1 MKKTLLVTSLICS
14 GLALG
19 SLSENA
25 KADETQSQI
34 EAQGNQQIQY
44 YWNQYQQGLQ
54 ERQQAWEQG
63 HGDRFSNAYITAD
76 AKAGAIY
83 QEWLRAQT
91 RLGDEM
97 HNYDVSQYDKPQSQ
111 KPQDNANGS
120 TLINKQS
127 ATLQQP
133 SESDTNTVLSN
144 FTKDSGI
151 STTQDGVS
159 YTVNPRSDGYQ
170 IELSQDMG
178 QYNHLLAIYNYN
190 PANHTYKQIGGDF
203 QADTPMGESLK
214 QNNDNQENSKPV
226 NSQQL
231 GINDVAVWTDQYGI
245 THHVHSNG
253 MDRQTISGSTQIECQ
268 DWYGAFPDNAVI
280 KDSDNVQHMTRQEYK
295 QYLQSQQQD
304 NQHPYGKGL
313 FINNNQPTQSQ
324 DNQSQPTNNLSSQSN
339 TADQT
344 TNQTQAK
351 ELPQTGNAN
360 SKAGLGGLALASLT
374 AMFALGKRKERY

>member
-19 SLSENA
+19 SLSQNA
-25 KADETQSQI
+25 KADETQDQI

-76 AKAGAIY
+76 AKAGAMY
-83 QEWLRAQT
+83 QEWLRSQT
-91 RLGDEM
+91 RLGDEL
-97 HNYDVSQYDKPQSQ
+97 HNYDVSQYEKQQNQ
-111 KPQDNANGS
+111 KPQDNTNGS
-120 TLINKQS
+120 TLTNKQS
-127 ATLQQP
+127 VTLQQP
-133 SESDTNTVLSN
+133 SENDTNTILSS

-159 YTVNPRSDGYQ
+159 YAVNPQNDGYQ
-170 IELSQDMG
+170 IELSQNMG

-190 PANHTYKQIGGDF
+190 PTTHTYKQIGGTY
-203 QADTPMGESLK
+203 QADVPMGESLK
-214 QNNDNQENSKPV
+214 QNNGNQENSKPV

-231 GINDVAVWTDQYGI
+231 GLNDVAIWTDQYGI

-253 MDRQTISGSTQIECQ
+253 MDRQTISGSTQIKCQ
-268 DWYGAFPDNAVI
+268 DWYGAFPDNAII
-280 KDSDNVQHMTRQEYK
+280 KDSDSVQHMTRQEYK

-313 FINNNQPTQSQ
+313 FISNDNNQSTHSQ
-324 DNQSQPTNNLSSQSN
+324 ANQ
-339 TADQT
+339 DQT
-344 TNQTQAK
+344 NQVNQTQAK
-351 ELPQTGNAN
+351 ELPQTGNDN
-360 SKAGLGGLALASLT
+360 KTELGGLVLAGLT
-374 AMFALGKRKERY
+374 TMFALGKRKEKY

>member
-76 AKAGAIY
+76 AKAGAMY
-83 QEWLRAQT
+83 QEWLRSQT

-97 HNYDVSQYDKPQSQ
+97 HNYDVSQYEKPQSQ

-151 STTQDGVS
+151 STTQDGVN
-159 YTVNPRSDGYQ
+159 YTVTQQDNGYQ
-170 IELSQDMG
+170 IELSQNMG

-190 PANHTYKQIGGDF
+190 PATHTFKQTGGDF
-203 QADTPMGESLK
+203 QADTPMGQSLK
-214 QNNDNQENSKPV
+214 QNNGEQESSKPV
-226 NSQQL
+226 SSQQL
-231 GINDVAVWTDQYGI
+231 GLTNEATWQDPDGSAHNVNSDGLDHYYNAQTKTYQY
-245 THHVHSNG
+245 
-253 MDRQTISGSTQIECQ
+253 Q
-268 DWYGAFPDNAVI
+268 DWSGVLPDNAVI
-280 KDSDNVQHMTRQEYK
+280 KDSDNMQHMTRQEYK
-295 QYLQSQQQD
+295 QSLQPQ
-304 NQHPYGKGL
+304 PTT
-313 FINNNQPTQSQ
+313 NQP
-324 DNQSQPTNNLSSQSN
+324 SQSN
-339 TADQT
+339 SSDQT
-344 TNQTQAK
+344 TNQSK

-374 AMFALGKRKERY
+374 AMFALGKRKEDY

>member
-14 GLALG
+14 GLVLG

-25 KADETQSQI
+25 KADETRSQI

-76 AKAGAIY
+76 AKAGAMY

-91 RLGDEM
+91 RLGDEL
-97 HNYDVSQYDKPQSQ
+97 HNYDVSQYEKQQNQ
-111 KPQDNANGS
+111 KPQDNADGS
-120 TLINKQS
+120 TLTNKQS

-144 FTKDSGI
+144 FT
-151 STTQDGVS
+151 
-159 YTVNPRSDGYQ
+159 N
-170 IELSQDMG
+170 
-178 QYNHLLAIYNYN
+178 
-190 PANHTYKQIGGDF
+190 
-203 QADTPMGESLK
+203 QADVPMGDSLK
-214 QNNDNQENSKPV
+214 QDKGNQESTNPV
-226 NSQQL
+226 SSQQL
-231 GINDVAVWTDQYGI
+231 GLTNEATRQEPDGSVHNVNSDGLDHYYKAQAKTYQYQ
-245 THHVHSNG
+245 
-253 MDRQTISGSTQIECQ
+253 DRSG
-268 DWYGAFPDNAVI
+268 ALPDNAVI
-280 KDSDNVQHMTRQEYK
+280 KDSDNMQYMTRQEYK
-295 QYLQSQQQD
+295 QSLQSQSQSQQN
-304 NQHPYGKGL
+304 NQQYGNGL
-313 FINNNQPTQSQ
+313 FIK
-324 DNQSQPTNNLSSQSN
+324 DNQSQPTNNQSS
-339 TADQT
+339 
-344 TNQTQAK
+344 QAK